1 MITQGR
7 RLKIHI
13 YLPEVVTHN
22 IRKSHKNIYTRT
34 KQITDTKVNASYASV
49 ML

>member
-7 RLKIHI
+7 RLKIHA

-22 IRKSHKNIYTRT
+22 K
-34 KQITDTKVNASYASV
+34 KQVTMYMMMMESPVDYDI
-49 ML
+49 